1 VLGAR
6 SGMLSKQD
14 TLDAIAATA
23 ATYSTGTPGRTW
35 RPLIDTTNDP
45 IIAQRAPQ
53 PWRSWQR
60 SEDYYSEGQLIW
72 IDVDRII
79 RQQSGGK
86 RSIDDFARAFFG
98 VRDRDWGELTY
109 TLDDIVRTLNEVQ
122 PYDWRGY
129 LQRRVYDLAASPP
142 LEGINQGGYHLI
154 YTDEPT
160 KWWKSAEKN
169 AKNTDLTYSG
179 GFVVSHDGRITS
191 VLWDS
196 PAFNTGM
203 AVGNQLVAVN
213 NRSFDMDDLK
223 QAIKEAAGND
233 RAVELLLKDGN
244 LYRNVTLDWHGGLRY
259 PRLEKVGKG
268 EGTLD
273 ALLAPR

>member
-1 VLGAR
+1 
-6 SGMLSKQD
+6 MLSKQD

-23 ATYSTGTPGRTW
+23 ATYSTGTPGRAW

-45 IIAQRAPQ
+45 IIASRAPQ

-79 RQQSGGK
+79 RQQSRGR
-86 RSIDDFARAFFG
+86 RSIDDFAKAFFG

-109 TLDDIVRTLNEVQ
+109 TFDDVVETLNRVQ
-122 PYDWRGY
+122 PYDWRSY
-129 LQRRVYDLAASPP
+129 LRRRVYAVAPQPP
-142 LEGINQGGYHLI
+142 LEGISEGGYRLVFS
-154 YTDEPT
+154 DEPT
-160 KWWKSAEKN
+160 KWIKSSEKRG
-169 AKNTDLTYSG
+169 KNSDLTYSG
-179 GFVVSHDGRITS
+179 GFVVGSDGKISS

-196 PAFNTGM
+196 AAFNAGLT
-203 AVGNQLVAVN
+203 VGTRIVAVN
-213 NRSFDMDDLK
+213 GRTFDPDALK
-223 QAIKEAAGND
+223 TAISNAKSGAAP
-233 RAVELLLKDGN
+233 ELLINSGD
-244 LYRNVTLDWHGGLRY
+244 LYRTVKLDWHGGLRY
-259 PRLEKVGKG
+259 PRLEKIGKG